1 MRRSP
6 HILLLC
12 LVVCTL
18 CSSGVFAR
26 SSDFI
31 KVIIKPETTYQSPLR
46 LSGTPEPLTPSE
58 SNGPLFKQASWS
70 PHGAGSGLWPNPA
83 FKPVVKCKAPVCP
96 PGELCPVPFRPPCV
110 LPRRGCRQFE
120 LSVQAFFARVS
131 GRVHFPSVWFG
142 ISHPDVDFNDGL
154 GFPSWKTLLEYSA
167 WCQFRPNWAFYYS
180 IMPIQIESTYVNPR
194 LPGTVFRSK
203 WDFIYQRVG
212 LLYTPIRSCNGNI
225 SIFGGWVFNDSKLRL
240 NNANHC
246 ANNSTC
252 TLDRTRNMA
261 QTGIDLQRCIRTLCN
276 GGTLTCDNRVGIS
289 YLDGTVV
296 LDVQTSL
303 RYSVP
308 MNCGRWGYA
317 RGGFRYLN
325 FREDRND
332 VSVDS
337 VTFQG
342 GFVEGGLIF

>member
-1 MRRSP
+1 MRRST

-12 LVVCTL
+12 IGLSCLCTPGFPYSQSESINVV
-18 CSSGVFAR
+18 
-26 SSDFI
+26 
-31 KVIIKPETTYQSPLR
+31 IKPDTAYRAITD
-46 LSGTPEPLTPSE
+46 LSSSSEPLAPSQTD
-58 SNGPLFKQASWS
+58 GLLFRQASWS
-70 PHGAGSGLWPNPA
+70 GRRAVSTFGPVPPL
-83 FKPVVKCKAPVCP
+83 KPIVKCKAPECP
-96 PGELCPVPFRPPCV
+96 PAEFCGAPLRPPCV

-120 LSVQAFFARVS
+120 VSVQAFFARVQ
-131 GRVHFPSVWFG
+131 GRVRFPSVWFG
-142 ISHPDVDFNDGL
+142 ITHPDVDFNDGL

-180 IMPIQIESTYVNPR
+180 IMPIRIESTYVNPR
-194 LPGTVFRSK
+194 LPGTVFNSK

-212 LLYTPIRSCNGNI
+212 LLYTPVRTCNGAI
-225 SIFGGWVFNDSKLRL
+225 SIFGGWVFNDSKLQL
-240 NNANHC
+240 ANANHC
-246 ANNSTC
+246 SNRSSCA
-252 TLDRTRNMA
+252 LDRTRQMA
-261 QTGIDLQRCIRTLCN
+261 QTGLELQRCIRTLCN
-276 GGTLTCDNRVGIS
+276 GGTLSCDSRVGIS

-296 LDVQTSL
+296 LDVQAGL

-337 VTFQG
+337 VTLQG
-342 GFVEGGLIF
+342 GFVEAGLIF